1 MYFSSDNAAPA
12 APEVMAAIIKANDGY
27 AASYGTDNIMDN
39 VTVQIRD
46 IFEAPEAAVYLVST
60 GTAANAL
67 ALSVL
72 AAPWQTVLCHR
83 QSHIEKDEC
92 GAPEFFTGGAKLTLI
107 DGPNAKIDP
116 IQFAQIAAKTGSLG
130 VHNIQRGAVSITNVT
145 ELGSVYTCE
154 EIATLCKTAKN
165 LGYGTHLDGARF
177 TNALAA
183 LDCTPAEMTW
193 KAGIDI
199 VSFGGTKNGLLGVEA
214 VIIFDPVK
222 AWEFE
227 LRRKR
232 GGHLFSKH
240 RYLSAQMEAYLTNN
254 LWIRLAKQANIAGK
268 RLEDGLTKINSFK
281 MTIHVK
287 QTCCF
292 AKCLALR
299 ITARWMVVQNIIWN
313 VPKVPMMNLSN
324 ADSCAAGPP
333 RMRKL
338 SDSWRLPKARAP
350 KTPAVY
356 SHILRDA

>member
-27 AASYGTDNIMDN
+27 AASYGSDSIMDN

-130 VHNIQRGAVSITNVT
+130 VHNMQRGAVSITNVT

-281 MTIHVK
+281 MTNPRQANMLFCKMSRAAHNRAVDGG
-287 QTCCF
+287 
-292 AKCLALR
+292 AKYYMERSKGPDDELIECRLVCSWSTTDAEIERFVALA
-299 ITARWMVVQNIIWN
+299 
-313 VPKVPMMNLSN
+313 K
-324 ADSCAAGPP
+324 G
-333 RMRKL
+333 
-338 SDSWRLPKARAP
+338 
-350 KTPAVY
+350 
-356 SHILRDA
+356 